1 MALNIINRTNQ
12 IGQTA
17 VNSQTNHGAEGVIRG
32 GNNSVISVNA
42 RDLGLNTGQTL
53 SGQIVDV
60 NGNEIKLMLDNNQ
73 TINAKLEGNLSA
85 VLGQTISF
93 EVSKTEGGQA
103 SLRPLYTNLSN
114 STAILDALN
123 GAGLPNN
130 EQNLRMV
137 STMMD
142 EGMPVNKNA
151 LWDMSKQV
159 NSFPFAN
166 PETIV
171 KLTKLS
177 LPITELNINQFENY
191 ENFEHRVR
199 DDVNNLS
206 KGIVDLMDE
215 ALKEANPDVYS
226 EAINITGNENG
237 GVTQKTGGLFSTFL
251 NVVSGNKESS
261 DILLGKDIIANGEES
276 KEIVDE
282 ENAKEGNISSE
293 EVLENSA
300 NELKNNTSQFNTN
313 GLKTALDVMN
323 MLDMNS
329 DALNKTVSSNLA
341 KILGVISERF
351 ERSEETSEEGGLT
364 DEASVSESEENEV
377 NVLNNKSFE
386 ISTDGMTFKEALDIT
401 KNLITSVLDN
411 GQNIS
416 DDKKQMLS
424 KFLTAHEFKEN
435 IKEGLS
441 KQLFLKPEQFTGN
454 EKVEDLYS
462 KIVKQAN
469 QALELLNNSSKD
481 NPDISKAAQNLT
493 DNVNFMNELNQALT
507 YVQIPLLMNNQSAH
521 GDLYVYTN
529 KKSLKEKDGNLTA
542 LLHLDM
548 DNLGPMDIHIALNNG
563 TKVKTNFIL
572 QDEDTIDFI
581 AKHIDQL
588 NDRLTK
594 KGYDM
599 STSVTSKV
607 KGEGETNIVDEFM
620 KETPESKPV
629 TKVKYSFDVRA

>member
-1 MALNIINRTNQ
+1 
-12 IGQTA
+12 
-17 VNSQTNHGAEGVIRG
+17 
-32 GNNSVISVNA
+32 
-42 RDLGLNTGQTL
+42 
-53 SGQIVDV
+53 
-60 NGNEIKLMLDNNQ
+60 
-73 TINAKLEGNLSA
+73 
-85 VLGQTISF
+85 
-93 EVSKTEGGQA
+93 
-103 SLRPLYTNLSN
+103 
-114 STAILDALN
+114 
-123 GAGLPNN
+123 
-130 EQNLRMV
+130 
-137 STMMD
+137 
-142 EGMPVNKNA
+142 
-151 LWDMSKQV
+151 
-159 NSFPFAN
+159 
-166 PETIV
+166 
-171 KLTKLS
+171 
-177 LPITELNINQFENY
+177 
-191 ENFEHRVR
+191 
-199 DDVNNLS
+199 
-206 KGIVDLMDE
+206 
-215 ALKEANPDVYS
+215 
-226 EAINITGNENG
+226 
-237 GVTQKTGGLFSTFL
+237 
-251 NVVSGNKESS
+251 
-261 DILLGKDIIANGEES
+261 
-276 KEIVDE
+276 
-282 ENAKEGNISSE
+282 
-293 EVLENSA
+293 
-300 NELKNNTSQFNTN
+300 
-313 GLKTALDVMN
+313 
-323 MLDMNS
+323 
-329 DALNKTVSSNLA
+329 
-341 KILGVISERF
+341 
-351 ERSEETSEEGGLT
+351 
-364 DEASVSESEENEV
+364 
-377 NVLNNKSFE
+377 
-386 ISTDGMTFKEALDIT
+386 
-401 KNLITSVLDN
+401 
-411 GQNIS
+411 
-416 DDKKQMLS
+416 MLS

>member
-261 DILLGKDIIANGEES
+261 DILLGKDIIVNGEES

-293 EVLENSA
+293 EVLENSV

-329 DALNKTVSSNLA
+329 EALNKTVSSNLA

-351 ERSEETSEEGGLT
+351 ERSEEISEEGGLT
-364 DEASVSESEENEV
+364 EEISVSDSEENEV
-377 NVLNNKSFE
+377 NALNNKSFE

-441 KQLFLKPEQFTGN
+441 KQLFLKPDQFTGN

-493 DNVNFMNELNQALT
+493 DNVSFMNELNQALT

-599 STSVTSKV
+599 STSVTSKA